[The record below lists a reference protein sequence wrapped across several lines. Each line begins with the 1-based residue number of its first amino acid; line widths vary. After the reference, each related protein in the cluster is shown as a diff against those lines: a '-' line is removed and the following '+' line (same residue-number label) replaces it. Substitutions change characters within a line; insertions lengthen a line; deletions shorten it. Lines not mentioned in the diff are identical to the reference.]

1 MAHYQQQDFCIR
13 VRSTIPQYFIG
24 PSMENK
30 MEVLDIGSQDIN
42 GNNRFLFFN
51 YNYTGIDVGKGK
63 NVDIVAKGHEFN
75 PGKQYDVVIS
85 TEVLEHDMF
94 WEKSLLNM
102 YELTKPGKLILFTCA
117 STGRPEHGTLRSEG
131 PEAFSSPLTAQIED
145 WMNYYRNL
153 TEEDIK
159 SVLDVDNLFSQYY
172 FEYQPQACDLYF
184 FGIKK

>member
-24 PSMENK
+24 PSMEDK

-51 YNYTGIDVGKGK
+51 HNYTGIDVAPGK
-63 NVDIVAKGHEFN
+63 NIDIVAKGHEFD

-94 WEKSLLNM
+94 WEKTLLNM
-102 YELTKPGKLILFTCA
+102 VKLTKPGKLMMMTCA

-153 TEEDIK
+153 TEEDVR
-159 SVLDVDNLFSQYY
+159 SVLNVDEIFTQYY
-172 FEYQPQACDLYF
+172 FEYNPHACDLYF